1 MQLFTLDPFGGGLPQ
16 PTGPNLNAGSGRS
29 DAGLSGSCDDGA
41 MAAKAGRQSDPRRRV
56 EALAADVGPGVVVR
70 GCMDL
75 LAGNEVDGSVIFALG
90 GPPARWAID
99 GGASGPDYWLRVWA
113 LRGLLWVWADEAT
126 SAVRSAM
133 GDRSWRVRE
142 MAAKVSARH
151 LLDDALPTLVKLRE
165 DPVPRVRAAAQR
177 AVMSLTENA
186 S

>member
-1 MQLFTLDPFGGGLPQ
+1 MTSMPYKQIRAPAPVD
-16 PTGPNLNAGSGRS
+16 RM
-29 DAGLSGSCDDGA
+29 AGLSVFCDDGA
-41 MAAKAGRQSDPRRRV
+41 VAGKAGRELAPRQRV
-56 EALAADVGPGVVVR
+56 EALASEVGKGVVVR
-70 GCMDL
+70 RCMDL
-75 LAGNEVDGSVIFALG
+75 LAGTDVDGSVIFALG

-126 SAVRSAM
+126 SAVLSAM

-151 LLDDALPTLVKLRE
+151 LLDDALPGLVELRE
-165 DPVPRVRAAAQR
+165 DPVPRVRAASQR
-177 AVMSLTENA
+177 AIRSLAENA